1 VLGISPKTQVQAV
14 DSKHLQQLQHRRCGV
29 LGAVMLVE
37 TLLVNGSILA
47 VVAGPLPIIEFSSNF
62 TKTIIDYE
70 KIQV

>member
-14 DSKHLQQLQHRRCGV
+14 DSKHLQLQRRRCGV